1 MSKTTGDAQAV
12 SGELSDVVATLGRL
26 RSDVMSGKALGRKSK
41 ELIALGVA
49 VAAGCETSIA
59 YHVHNAIEAG
69 AGRDEVVEAVG
80 VALFAAG
87 EPATL
92 HVVKLLA
99 DLASDGRLG

>member
-1 MSKTTGDAQAV
+1 MSKSAGNEQAHPG
-12 SGELSDVVATLGRL
+12 SAADVVATLGRL
-26 RSDVMSGKALGRKSK
+26 RLDVMSARALDRKAK

-99 DLASDGRLG
+99 EVASERARG

>member
-1 MSKTTGDAQAV
+1 MSGISDSAKATQAELGDV
-12 SGELSDVVATLGRL
+12 IETLGRL
-26 RSDVMSGKALGRKSK
+26 RADLMGGRALDRRTK
-41 ELIALGVA
+41 ELVALGVA
-49 VAAGCETSIA
+49 VSAGCETSIA

-92 HVVKLLA
+92 HVVKLLTE
-99 DLASDGRLG
+99 LASTRGTG